1 VTAIPRDPG
10 LDGVAIA
17 GGAVLMPVADVNWV
31 VGGVG
36 DYNANGKPDIVW
48 RNQGSGDNVIW
59 FMDGGTITGGG
70 VLTPVSDTNW
80 RIVGPR

>member
-1 VTAIPRDPG
+1 M
-10 LDGVAIA
+10 DGAAIA
-17 GGAVLMPVADVNWV
+17 GGAVLMRVADVNWV

-48 RNQGSGDNVIW
+48 RNQASGDNVIW
-59 FMDGGTITGGG
+59 FMDNATISGGA
-70 VLTPVSDTNW
+70 VLPSVSDADW